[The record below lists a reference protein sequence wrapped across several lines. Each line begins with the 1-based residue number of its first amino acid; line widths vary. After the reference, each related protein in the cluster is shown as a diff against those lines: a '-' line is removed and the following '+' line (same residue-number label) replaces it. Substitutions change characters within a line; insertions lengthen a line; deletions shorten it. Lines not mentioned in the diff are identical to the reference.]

1 MNIEQI
7 KQASEIIMKAGL
19 VPMVWGPPG
28 IGKTMAFKQLA
39 DQYQV
44 EFRQLTTNLL
54 MLEHLTGIP
63 VNGSETGKMIFS
75 RPENIPLDG
84 SGILLIDE
92 ITDGMQSIQKM
103 LYSLILDRSC
113 NGHEVGKKW
122 FIAAAGNR
130 PGDGSGSSMLP
141 SALITRMIHL
151 GACCDVPD
159 FKRLLPETAQVDSNS
174 WINNFAITN
183 QLNPAIIAFI
193 KSFPEKLY
201 HYQATPR
208 TWEMLSKIL
217 SVYNISDSLLH
228 NVILGTIGPETGNEF
243 FSFYRL
249 AMVLP
254 DLDSILND
262 PAGADLPGETG
273 IVYALSTALLY
284 KADRSNFENIIKY
297 SSRFTEKEIEIYLIT
312 SIINKQSDLVSLP
325 GYIQWHNKNGQYL
338 N

>member
-1 MNIEQI
+1 MNIEQA
-7 KQASEIIMKAGL
+7 KKASEIVMKAGL
-19 VPMVWGPPG
+19 VPMLWGPPG
-28 IGKTMAFKQLA
+28 IGKTTGIRQLA
-39 DQYQV
+39 DQYEV
-44 EFRQLTTNLL
+44 KFRQLTTNLL

-63 VNGSETGKMIFS
+63 VNGSDGKMIFS
-75 RPENIPLDG
+75 RPECLPNAG
-84 SGILLIDE
+84 NGILLIDE
-92 ITDGMQSIQKM
+92 LTDGMQSIQKM
-103 LYSLILDRSC
+103 LYSLILERSC
-113 NGHEVGKKW
+113 NGHIIGENWKL
-122 FIAAAGNR
+122 AAAGNR

-159 FKRLLPETAQVDSNS
+159 FKRLLPETAEIDSNS
-174 WINNFAITN
+174 WVNNFAIPN

-217 SVYNISDSLLH
+217 SVYNQADSLLH
-228 NVILGTIGPETGNEF
+228 NIILGTIGPETGNEF
-243 FSFYRL
+243 FSFFKL

-254 DLDSILND
+254 DLDYILSNPLQAD
-262 PAGADLPGETG
+262 IPAETG

-284 KADRSNFENIIKY
+284 KADRTNFENIIKY
-297 SSRFTEKEIEIYLIT
+297 SSRFSEKEIEIYLIT
-312 SIINKQSDLVSLP
+312 SITNKQPDLVSLP
-325 GYIQWHNKNGQYL
+325 AYIQWHNKNGSYL